1 MRLTTGLVEFQVYL
15 EYLQNTF
22 EDNAKAMQMRIKALV
37 NILKQKVSVTS
48 SPHWVW
54 GRVSKKAAQR
64 PQERKANSKEMSPC
78 QRKDLEI
85 FPHS

>member
-1 MRLTTGLVEFQVYL
+1 MRLTTGLAKFQVYL
-15 EYLQNTF
+15 QYLQSMS

-54 GRVSKKAAQR
+54 GRVSKKAAQTPR
-64 PQERKANSKEMSPC
+64 ECKTNSKERSSC
-78 QRKDLEI
+78 QGKDLEI
-85 FPHS
+85 FPDS